1 MARDVNVITDELIAS
16 QTTNVTPIP
25 LAGDGTVPATYPSQ
39 PSTAQPN
46 AIAPLAA
53 EADPVTEVVSDAPTE
68 DMFPENAQIAS
79 ASKFIKDAIAASKKI
94 GGKIV
99 EAGET
104 AAKKQGM
111 TADLPN
117 VSKTEGGFLV
127 RSSTEAELQAWQ
139 NALPSYNGK
148 SLNFVR
154 LDQYMGTD
162 AAGAFAKFKEAN
174 PELIES
180 ARRGTIKMSELQA
193 MADNI
198 GLGDIIQNFAMRN
211 PGAPLPLAE
220 DTLAAVGL
228 MTNIFADMQTLSA
241 KATASKTPE
250 DSRKLLEVF
259 TLARELTT
267 GVSGV
272 TSEYARG
279 IGAIGNLAQKTGIDP
294 SKAAAEMELVMRR
307 FEATQDINIFG
318 EFFGKLETNGQ
329 RTAFVRGEWWDK
341 LKSGTGNTYDIIV
354 EGYING
360 LLSSPVTH
368 ATNIIGNSAFG
379 LWNIGERYVASGVGY
394 IRTFG
399 GLTGAERVTVSE
411 ANAYAYGAVESFTDA
426 LRVSAGS
433 FVKDAPI
440 SGTTKAELFR
450 TKALSAETLGAKPNS
465 PFGKAID
472 LLGTYNRLPGRLMM
486 AEDEFFKAMGYRMEL
501 RAQAQR
507 EADRVYFN
515 ALENGATKDVAQTQ
529 MQITFSDFLANPP
542 KKLLDTADEAAK
554 TLTFQKD
561 LPDFL
566 STAESFANN
575 PLMKFYIPFFRTP
588 ANITIETLKRTPLNP
603 DSYVELGKALMN
615 KGTPESDLA
624 IAKFAMG
631 SAAMGTF
638 GYIAYG
644 ADKPGFFITGSPPK
658 DIEARQRDENL
669 GIVPYAFVRRL
680 PDGRYESISYQKFD
694 PISGLLALSAD
705 YAKFAKEANWEKE
718 NLDLIKEAA
727 MVGALAVTKYLG
739 EQSSVQ
745 GMADFAKLFTQYKT
759 DDDWDAFSK
768 GVETLSRGV
777 TGAVIGAVPGFGSF
791 SAAAERV
798 IDPRASQTTIPT
810 NITEDGASRGFDTA
824 IARAKSRMPGL
835 SENVAES
842 LNLWG
847 ETRTQGQG
855 SWLEIVNPIRVY
867 TGKFSPVD
875 EEMRRIDMAIA
886 MPKRDMGIGVPLTAQ
901 QYNDWILMTN
911 TMDFSGKF
919 PGDPGYKS
927 DQAMLPVIQ
936 KEIASK
942 SYQSASV
949 DRQEDTIR
957 YIYNSKQN
965 AAKKLLQVELYRNNP
980 DFRARLEADNPDLA
994 AKVGA
999 R

>member
-1 MARDVNVITDELIAS
+1 MARDVGVITDELIAS
-16 QTTNVTPIP
+16 QTEDVTPVSTVE
-25 LAGDGTVPATYPSQ
+25 DVMVPATLPSQ
-39 PSTAQPN
+39 PSAG
-46 AIAPLAA
+46 I
-53 EADPVTEVVSDAPTE
+53 DPVVEVVSDAPTE
-68 DMFPENAQIAS
+68 DVFPENAQVAS
-79 ASKFIKDAIAASKKI
+79 ASKFIKDAISASKKI
-94 GGKIV
+94 GSKIV
-99 EAGET
+99 EAGEA

-127 RSSTEAELQAWQ
+127 RSSTEAELQEWQ
-139 NALPSYNGK
+139 KALPSYNGK

-162 AAGAFAKFKEAN
+162 AAAAFAKFKEAN

-329 RTAFVRGEWWDK
+329 RAAFVRGEWWDK
-341 LKSGTGNTYDIIV
+341 LKSGTGNTYNIV
-354 EGYING
+354 LEGYING

-368 ATNIIGNSAFG
+368 STNIIGNSAFG
-379 LWNIGERYVASGVGY
+379 LWNIGERYAASGVGY
-394 IRTFG
+394 IRTLG
-399 GLTGAERVTVSE
+399 GLTGAERITVSE
-411 ANAYAYGAVESFTDA
+411 ANAYAYGYFESFSDA
-426 LRVSAGS
+426 LRVSAAS

-440 SGTTKAELFR
+440 SGTAKADLFR
-450 TKALSAETLGAKPNS
+450 TRALTAENVGVKPDN
-465 PFGKAID
+465 PFAKAID
-472 LLGTYNRLPGRLMM
+472 LLGTYNRLPGRFMM
-486 AEDEFFKAMGYRMEL
+486 AEDEFFKLMAYRAEL
-501 RAQAQR
+501 RALSQR
-507 EADRVYFN
+507 EADFVYFN

-529 MQITFSDFLANPP
+529 MQTVFSDFLANPP
-542 KKLLDTADEAAK
+542 KKLLDAADEAAK

-566 STAESFANN
+566 SSVESFANN

-603 DSYVELGKALMN
+603 DSYVELGKALLN
-615 KGTPESDLA
+615 KGSAESDLA
-624 IAKFAMG
+624 IAKFGMG
-631 SAAMGTF
+631 AAAMGTF

-644 ADKPGFFITGSPPK
+644 ADKPDFFITGSPPNK
-658 DIEARQRDENL
+658 MEARQRDENL
-669 GIVPYAFVRRL
+669 GISPYSFVRKL
-680 PDGRYESISYQKFD
+680 PDGRYESVPYQKFD

-705 YAKFAKEANWEKE
+705 YAKFAKEADWSKDNMQ
-718 NLDLIKEAA
+718 LIEDVA
-727 MVGALAVTKYLG
+727 VTSALAVSKYAG
-739 EQSSVQ
+739 EQSMVQ
-745 GMADFAKLFTQYKT
+745 GMADFSKLFTQYKK
-759 DDDWDAFSK
+759 DDDWAAFSK
-768 GVETLSRGV
+768 GIEMLSKGA

-791 SAAAERV
+791 SAAVERV
-798 IDPRASQTTIPT
+798 NDPRASQTTIPAT
-810 NITEDGASRGFDTA
+810 MVDNPAARGAATA
-824 IARAKSRMPGL
+824 IERAKSRMPGF

-847 ETRTQGQG
+847 ETRTQGSG
-855 SWLEIVNPIRVY
+855 SLLEIFNPVKII

-875 EEMRRIDMAIA
+875 TEMRRLDMAIA

-901 QYNDWILMTN
+901 QYNTWILMAN
-911 TMDFSGKF
+911 TIDLGGKF
-919 PGDPGYKS
+919 PGDPGYKP
-927 DQAMLPVIQ
+927 DQAMLPFIQ
-936 KEIASK
+936 KEITTKA
-942 SYQSASV
+942 YQSAPV
-949 DRQEDTIR
+949 KRQQDEISR
-957 YIYNSKQN
+957 IVSSKFN
-965 AAKKLLQVELYRNNP
+965 VSKKLLQQELYVNNP

-994 AKVGA
+994 SKV
-999 R
+999 RPR